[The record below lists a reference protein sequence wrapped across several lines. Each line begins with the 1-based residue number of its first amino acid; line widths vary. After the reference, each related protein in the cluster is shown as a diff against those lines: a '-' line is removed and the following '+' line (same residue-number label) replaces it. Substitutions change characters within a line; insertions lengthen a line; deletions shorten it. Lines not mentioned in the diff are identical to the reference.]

1 MRIATYNVEWF
12 DALFDRN
19 ANPLIDQK
27 WSSRYNV
34 TRADQWHAV
43 GQVMHALDAD
53 CILVVE
59 APNHKTGRSTVDML
73 ERFAR
78 EFGLRATQAA
88 LGFTNDTQQELA
100 FLYDP
105 LRCSIRHVPVSAP
118 DFPRFDG
125 TYSIDLDVD
134 AVTDPIR
141 FSKPPFEAELL
152 CHDGRRITLIGAHLK
167 SKAPHGAKSKDEAM
181 LISIANRRKQ
191 LAQALW
197 VRGRVDQVL
206 EEGAEV
212 IVLGDLNDGPGLD
225 VYEELFARSSVEIIM
240 GLSQGP
246 EKQLFDPHAM
256 QMIEKTGADPFSAR
270 FYPARDGAPLDALL
284 DYILVGPSFGKQANN
299 WRIWNPHSDPNL
311 RANSALLQAL
321 ITASDHFPITFDF

>member
-19 ANPLIDQK
+19 ANPLIDHK

-43 GQVMHALDAD
+43 GQVMRAIDAD

-59 APNHKTGRSTVDML
+59 APNHKTGRGTVDML
-73 ERFAR
+73 ERFAV
-78 EFGLRATQAA
+78 EFGLRAAQAA
-88 LGFTNDTQQELA
+88 LGFINDTQQELA

-105 LRCSIRHVPVSAP
+105 HRCSIRHVPMSAP
-118 DFPRFDG
+118 DFPRFGG
-125 TYSIDLDVD
+125 TYAIDLDVD

-141 FSKPPFEAELL
+141 FSKPPFEAELM
-152 CHDGRRITLIGAHLK
+152 CHDGRCITLIGAHLK
-167 SKAPHGAKSKDEAM
+167 SKAPHGARSKDEAM

-197 VRGRVDQVL
+197 IRGRVDQVL
-206 EEGAEV
+206 DNGAEV

-240 GLSQGP
+240 GQSQGP

-270 FYPARDGAPLDALL
+270 FYPARDGVPLDALL

-299 WRIWNPHSDPNL
+299 WRIWNPHSDPKL
-311 RANSALLQAL
+311 RANSALQQAL

>member
-1 MRIATYNVEWF
+1 M
-12 DALFDRN
+12 
-19 ANPLIDQK
+19 
-27 WSSRYNV
+27 
-34 TRADQWHAV
+34 
-43 GQVMHALDAD
+43 
-53 CILVVE
+53 
-59 APNHKTGRSTVDML
+59 ST
-73 ERFAR
+73 
-78 EFGLRATQAA
+78 
-88 LGFTNDTQQELA
+88 
-100 FLYDP
+100 
-105 LRCSIRHVPVSAP
+105 P

-125 TYSIDLDVD
+125 TDAIDLDVD

-167 SKAPHGAKSKDEAM
+167 SKALHGAKSKDEAM

-197 VRGRVDQVL
+197 ARGRVDQVL
-206 EEGAEV
+206 DEGAEV

-246 EKQLFDPHAM
+246 KKQLFDPHAT

-284 DYILVGPSFGKQANN
+284 DYILVGQVSENRQIIGVFGTHIPIQNYAQIQRYSRLCTRPLTTFQSPSIFNADSVKMGQNCV
-299 WRIWNPHSDPNL
+299 
-311 RANSALLQAL
+311 
-321 ITASDHFPITFDF
+321 ASHLYSVKYGVS

>member
-19 ANPLIDQK
+19 ANPLIDHN

-34 TRADQWHAV
+34 TRADQWHAA
-43 GQVMHALDAD
+43 GQVMRAIDAD

-73 ERFAR
+73 ERFAG
-78 EFGLRATQAA
+78 EFGLRAAQAA

-100 FLYDP
+100 FSCDP
-105 LRCSIRHVPVSAP
+105 HRCSIRHVSMSAP

-134 AVTDPIR
+134 AVSDRIR
-141 FSKPPFEAELL
+141 FSKPPFEAELM

-167 SKAPHGAKSKDEAM
+167 SKAPHGARSKDEAM

-191 LAQALW
+191 LAQALFI
-197 VRGRVDQVL
+197 RGRVDQVL
-206 EEGAEV
+206 DIGAEV

-240 GLSQGP
+240 GQSQGP
-246 EKQLFDPHAM
+246 EKQLFDPHAV
-256 QMIEKTGADPFSAR
+256 QMIEKTG
-270 FYPARDGAPLDALL
+270 
-284 DYILVGPSFGKQANN
+284 
-299 WRIWNPHSDPNL
+299 
-311 RANSALLQAL
+311 
-321 ITASDHFPITFDF
+321 

>member
-19 ANPLIDQK
+19 ANPLIDHK

-43 GQVMHALDAD
+43 GQVMRAIDAD

-59 APNHKTGRSTVDML
+59 APNHKTGRCTVDML
-73 ERFAR
+73 ERFAV
-78 EFGLRATQAA
+78 EFGLRAAQAA
-88 LGFTNDTQQELA
+88 LGFINDTQQELA
-100 FLYDP
+100 FLCDP
-105 LRCSIRHVPVSAP
+105 HRCSIRHVPMSAP

-125 TYSIDLDVD
+125 TYAIDLDVD

-141 FSKPPFEAELL
+141 FSKPPFEAELM
-152 CHDGRRITLIGAHLK
+152 CHDGRCITLIGAHLK
-167 SKAPHGAKSKDEAM
+167 SKAPHGARSKDEAM

-197 VRGRVDQVL
+197 IRGRVDQVL
-206 EEGAEV
+206 DNGAEV

-240 GLSQGP
+240 GQSQGP

-270 FYPARDGAPLDALL
+270 FYPARDGVPLDALL

-299 WRIWNPHSDPNL
+299 WRIWNPHSDPKL
-311 RANSALLQAL
+311 RANSALQQAL

>member
-1 MRIATYNVEWF
+1 MRIATYNIEWF

-43 GQVMHALDAD
+43 GQVMRAIDAD

-73 ERFAR
+73 ERFAD
-78 EFGLRATQAA
+78 EFGLRAAQAA

-100 FLYDP
+100 FLFD
-105 LRCSIRHVPVSAP
+105 LHRCSIRHVPMSAP

-125 TYSIDLDVD
+125 TYAIDLDVD

-141 FSKPPFEAELL
+141 FSEPPFEAELV
-152 CHDGRRITLIGAHLK
+152 CHNGRRITLIGAHLK

-197 VRGRVDQVL
+197 IRGRVDQVL
-206 EEGAEV
+206 DEGAEV

-240 GLSQGP
+240 GQSQEP
-246 EKQLFDPHAM
+246 AKQLFDPHAM
-256 QMIEKTGADPFSAR
+256 QMIEKTGANPFSAR
-270 FYPARDGAPLDALL
+270 FYHARDGVPLDALL

-299 WRIWNPHSDPNL
+299 WRIWNPHSDPKL
-311 RANSALLQAL
+311 RANSSLQQAL